1 MIDKPIQ
8 LPRFHSI
15 PYKLYSSLEK
25 TLRELDPNLFD
36 SILSA
41 FHPVL
46 KPIDLKAI
54 RLNTNQ
60 TDALLTALN
69 SYNVEVAFFYKI
81 LSEFDKWPTIKSL
94 CDLILAKCKYYLNKI
109 IIKIFIYYWELRFQ

>member
-15 PYKLYSSLEK
+15 PYKLYSNLEK

-94 CDLILAKCKYYLNKI
+94 CDLIMAKCKYYLNKI
-109 IIKIFIYYWELRFQ
+109 IIKIFIYY